1 METVSVKK
9 KGRPR
14 KIKIENEIVEK
25 EKKKRGRKKKEK
37 TQEEQYEEIEKVKK
51 KRGRKN
57 IVNYY
62 STHEK
67 IDLKNVVEKNILL
80 KLNILDDKPLKNVS
94 STPQE
99 KINIPS
105 KNIEN
110 KTTDDNIMLTDF
122 LNEWKTKTDL
132 LCWWCAH
139 SFDNIPLSLPE
150 YYDKNNSYRSFGIF
164 CTFSCLLAYN
174 NENNVTCKSK
184 INHLYYKLT
193 GKFTMD
199 IKPAS
204 SRYVLKSFGGCV
216 DIKDFRSNDYIYEM
230 LKYPMYITRTF
241 IKETKINTE
250 NNKQDPVTSSNLQ
263 DSKQQ
268 NIIKQP
274 IKKNNFLSSFI
285 SCKSLS

>member
-1 METVSVKK
+1 MDIIPVKK

-14 KIKIENEIVEK
+14 KIKTDEEIVEK
-25 EKKKRGRKKKEK
+25 VKKKRGRKKKEK
-37 TQEEQYEEIEKVKK
+37 TQEEQYAEIEKVKK

-80 KLNILDDKPLKNVS
+80 KLNITEDKTNKTPLQAQDRII
-94 STPQE
+94 TD
-99 KINIPS
+99 

-110 KTTDDNIMLTDF
+110 KIIDDNVLLVDF
-122 LNEWKTKTDL
+122 LKEWKTKTDI
-132 LCWWCAH
+132 LCWWCTH
-139 SFDNIPLSLPE
+139 GFDNVPLSLPV
-150 YYDKNNSYRSFGIF
+150 YYDKNNSYRTHGIF

-174 NENNVTCKSK
+174 NENNITCKSK

-193 GKFTMD
+193 GKITMNVQ
-199 IKPAS
+199 PAS
-204 SRYVLKSFGGCV
+204 SRYVLKSFGGYV

-241 IKETKINTE
+241 VKETK
-250 NNKQDPVTSSNLQ
+250 NNKGNNKENFVVSSNLQ
-263 DSKQQ
+263 DSNNE

-274 IKKNNFLSSFI
+274 VKKNNFLSSFI
-285 SCKSLS
+285 SCKPLS